1 MAKHKDEKKSQRK
14 DREKGVFFDSAR
26 KVLLA
31 AVGAT
36 ALAQEEI
43 EDFVDRLIEKGEV
56 AEKDGQKLVREL
68 LEKRKKRAERFEA
81 VVDAGF
87 ERFLSAMNIP
97 TKTDISEL
105 SKRVAEL
112 SRQVEDLTKAQ

>member
-1 MAKHKDEKKSQRK
+1 
-14 DREKGVFFDSAR
+14 
-26 KVLLA
+26 
-31 AVGAT
+31 
-36 ALAQEEI
+36 
-43 EDFVDRLIEKGEV
+43 
-56 AEKDGQKLVREL
+56 
-68 LEKRKKRAERFEA
+68 
-81 VVDAGF
+81 VDAGF

>member
-1 MAKHKDEKKSQRK
+1 MAKQKDEKKSQRK
-14 DREKGVFFDSAR
+14 EREKGVFFDSAR

-31 AVGAT
+31 TVGAT

-68 LEKRKKRAERFEA
+68 LEKRKKRAERIEA

-87 ERFLSAMNIP
+87 ERVLSAMNIP